1 MESIAIILIVAGII
15 LLVAEIFIPSFGVT
29 GILGIIAI
37 LGGVM
42 LTAKTFMGGILL
54 FSAILVGTIIL
65 MLLAYKIFASKRS
78 PLILGKSVE
87 DDHADEGLAA
97 FVGKTG
103 EALTILRPAG
113 TADIEG
119 VRLDVITQGE
129 FIEKGD
135 KIEVVKTQGKKIFV
149 KKI

>member
-37 LGGVM
+37 LGGVI

-78 PLILGKSVE
+78 PLILGESVE

-103 EALTILRPAG
+103 VAMTILRPAG

-135 KIEVVKTQGKKIFV
+135 KIAVVKTQGKKIFV